1 MTPDNLILKISKGQT
16 EPFYFLYGPETFY
29 QTEVIQ
35 ALRRQWITDDNRDFN
50 LETFD
55 ARESTVNHWLGSART
70 LSFLGGTKLVVVRNL
85 HEAVPKDQDAQTLM
99 DYAGSPI
106 PEACLI
112 ITADK
117 VDRKR
122 KLFKVLA
129 GLKTAVACEAPK
141 ENELINWLRKRA
153 EEKSY
158 SLSSDAARFLVNRVG
173 ARPGILAKE
182 LEKTLL
188 FVGKNK
194 SVSEQ
199 DVAEVVGESKLEN
212 VFALTDALKTKNPEK
227 ALHLLNN
234 QIDHGE
240 EPIKILGTIA
250 WQFRMIWEVKHYQKK
265 NLPSGQ
271 IAKVMGASPYVVNK
285 ASQHTSR
292 FSTQQLRNGYLE
304 LVKADR
310 SLKSTSQDPLAVM
323 QTLILNLC
331 TGRGRRAAGDNGQ

>member
-35 ALRRQWITDDNRDFN
+35 ALIKKWITEDNRDFN

-70 LSFLGGTKLVVVRNL
+70 LSFLGGIKLVVVRNL
-85 HEAVPKDQDAQTLM
+85 HEAIPKDQDAQTLI
-99 DYAGSPI
+99 DYAQSPI
-106 PEACLI
+106 PEACVV

-122 KLFKVLA
+122 KLFKTLT

-141 ENELINWLRKRA
+141 ENELASWLRKRA
-153 EEKSY
+153 GETGY
-158 SLSSDAARFLVNRVG
+158 SLSPDAARFLVNRVG

-182 LEKTLL
+182 LEKTLR
-188 FVGKNK
+188 
-194 SVSEQ
+194 
-199 DVAEVVGESKLEN
+199 
-212 VFALTDALKTKNPEK
+212 
-227 ALHLLNN
+227 LLNN

-250 WQFRMIWEVKHYQKK
+250 WQLRMIWQVKHYQQK

-271 IAKVMGASPYVVNK
+271 IAKAMGANPYIVEK
-285 ASQHTSR
+285 ALQHTRR
-292 FSTQQLRNGYLE
+292 FSTQQLRSGYLE
-304 LVKADR
+304 LVNADR
-310 SLKSTSQDPLAVM
+310 SLKSTTKDPMAVM

-331 TGRGRRAAGDNGQ
+331 C

>member
-1 MTPDNLILKISKGQT
+1 VTPDNLILKISKGQV
-16 EPFYFLYGPETFY
+16 EPFYFLYGPEVFY

-35 ALRRQWITDDNRDFN
+35 ALCQALITEDNQDFN
-50 LETFD
+50 FETFD
-55 ARESTVNHWLGSART
+55 ARESTVNHWLGSAKT

-85 HEAVPKDQDAQTLM
+85 HDGIPKDQDALALI
-99 DYAGSPI
+99 DYANSPI
-106 PEACLI
+106 PEACVV

-122 KLFKVLA
+122 KLYKSLT
-129 GLKTAVACEAPK
+129 GLKTAVACEAPR
-141 ENELINWLRKRA
+141 ENELTGWLQKRA
-153 EEKSY
+153 EKAGC

-173 ARPGILAKE
+173 PRPGILAKE

-188 FVGKNK
+188 FAGKNK
-194 SVSEQ
+194 SVSGK

-234 QIDHGE
+234 QLDHGE

-250 WQFRMIWEVKHYQKK
+250 WQLRMIWEVKHHQNN

-271 IAKVMGASPYVVNK
+271 IAKAMGANPYVVDK
-285 ASQHTSR
+285 ALQHTRR
-292 FSTQQLRNGYLE
+292 FSTQQLRNCYSE
-304 LVKADR
+304 LAKTDR
-310 SLKSTSQDPLAVM
+310 SLKSTSQDPVAVM

-331 TGRGRRAAGDNGQ
+331 N

>member
-1 MTPDNLILKISKGQT
+1 VTPDNIILKISQGQT

-35 ALRRQWITDDNRDFN
+35 ALYQKLITDDNRDFN

-55 ARESTVNHWLGSART
+55 ARESTVNHWLGSAKT

-85 HEAVPKDQDAQTLM
+85 HEAIPKDNDALTLIE
-99 DYAGSPI
+99 YTKAPI
-106 PEACLI
+106 SEACVV

-122 KLFKVLA
+122 KLFKALT

-141 ENELINWLRKRA
+141 DNELVSWLRKRA
-153 EEKSY
+153 GETGY
-158 SLSSDAARFLVNRVG
+158 SLSPDAARFLVNRVG
-173 ARPGILAKE
+173 ARPGVLAKE

-188 FVGKNK
+188 YAGRNK
-194 SVSEQ
+194 SVSEK

-234 QIDHGE
+234 QLDHGE

-250 WQFRMIWEVKHYQKK
+250 WQLRMIWEVKHYQQK
-265 NLPSGQ
+265 NIPPSQ
-271 IAKVMGASPYVVNK
+271 IAKTMGANPYVVDK
-285 ASQHTSR
+285 ALQHTRR

-304 LVKADR
+304 LVKTDR
-310 SLKSTSQDPLAVM
+310 SLKSTSMEPVAVM

-331 TGRGRRAAGDNGQ
+331 H

>member
-1 MTPDNLILKISKGQT
+1 MTPDDLILRISKGQT

-29 QTEVIQ
+29 QTEVIR
-35 ALRRQWITDDNRDFN
+35 ALRHQWITDDNQDFN

-55 ARESTVNHWLGSART
+55 ARESMLSHWLGSART
-70 LSFLGGTKLVVVRNL
+70 LSFTGGTKLVVVRNL
-85 HEAVPKDQDAQTLM
+85 HEAVPKDQDAQALM
-99 DYAGSPI
+99 DYAESPI
-106 PEACLI
+106 SETCLI

-122 KLFKVLA
+122 KLFKALTR
-129 GLKTAVACEAPK
+129 LKTAVACEAPR
-141 ENELINWLRKRA
+141 ESELTNWLRKRA

-158 SLSSDAARFLVNRVG
+158 SLSSDAARFLINRVG

-199 DVAEVVGESKLEN
+199 DIAEVVGESKLEN
-212 VFALTDALKTKNPEK
+212 VFALTDALKIKNPGK

-240 EPIKILGTIA
+240 EPIKILGALA

-271 IAKVMGASPYVVNK
+271 IAKIMGANPYAVDK
-285 ASQHTSR
+285 ASQYTSR
-292 FSTQQLRNGYLE
+292 FSTQQLRNGYFE

-310 SLKSTSQDPLAVM
+310 NLKSTSQDPLATM
-323 QTLILNLC
+323 QTLVLNLC
-331 TGRGRRAAGDNGQ
+331 TRHDRRAARDNWQ

>member
-1 MTPDNLILKISKGQT
+1 VTPDNLILKISQGQT
-16 EPFYFLYGPETFY
+16 EAFYFLYGPETFY

-35 ALRRQWITDDNRDFN
+35 ALIKKWITEDNRDFN

-55 ARESTVNHWLGSART
+55 ARESTVSHWLGSART
-70 LSFLGGTKLVVVRNL
+70 LSFVGGTKLVVVRNL
-85 HEAVPKDQDAQTLM
+85 HEAVPQDQDAQTLI
-99 DYAGSPI
+99 DYAQSPI
-106 PEACLI
+106 PEACVVV
-112 ITADK
+112 TADK

-122 KLFKVLA
+122 KLFKTLTK
-129 GLKTAVACEAPK
+129 LKTAVACEAPK
-141 ENELINWLRKRA
+141 ENEHWLRKRA
-153 EEKSY
+153 EEAGY
-158 SLSSDAARFLVNRVG
+158 SLSSDAARFLINRVG
-173 ARPGILAKE
+173 PRPGILAKE

-188 FVGKNK
+188 YAGKNK
-194 SVSEQ
+194 SVSER

-227 ALHLLNN
+227 ALRLLNN

-250 WQFRMIWEVKHYQKK
+250 WQLRMIWQVKHYQQK

-271 IAKVMGASPYVVNK
+271 IAKAMGANPYIVEK
-285 ASQHTSR
+285 ALQHTRR
-292 FSTQQLRNGYLE
+292 FSTQQLRSGYLE

-310 SLKSTSQDPLAVM
+310 NLKSTTTDPTAVM

-331 TGRGRRAAGDNGQ
+331 H

>member
-1 MTPDNLILKISKGQT
+1 MTPDNLIQKLSKDQA

-35 ALRRQWITDDNRDFN
+35 ALVQKLITDDNRDFN

-55 ARESTVNHWLGSART
+55 ARESPVNHWIGSAKT

-85 HEAVPKDQDAQTLM
+85 HEAIPKDQDAEALT
-99 DYAGSPI
+99 DYAKSPI
-106 PEACLI
+106 PEACLV

-122 KLFKVLA
+122 KLFKTLT

-153 EEKSY
+153 EGKSY
-158 SLSSDAARFLVNRVG
+158 SLSSAAASFLVNRVG
-173 ARPGILAKE
+173 ARPGVLAKE
-182 LEKTLL
+182 LDKTLL
-188 FVGKNK
+188 YAGKNK
-194 SVSEQ
+194 SVSER

-212 VFALTDALKTKNPEK
+212 VFALTDALKTKNPEQ
-227 ALHLLNN
+227 ALRLLNN

-250 WQFRMIWEVKHYQKK
+250 WQFRMIWEVKHYQSK
-265 NLPSGQ
+265 NLPPNQ
-271 IAKVMGASPYVVNK
+271 IAKAMGANPFVVNK
-285 ASQHTSR
+285 ASQHTRR
-292 FSTQQLRNGYLE
+292 FSTRQLRQGYLE
-304 LVKADR
+304 LAKADR
-310 SLKSTSQDPLAVM
+310 SLKSTSQDPVAVM

-331 TGRGRRAAGDNGQ
+331 STGRGAN

>member
-1 MTPDNLILKISKGQT
+1 VTPDNLILKISQGQT
-16 EPFYFLYGPETFY
+16 EAFYFLYGPETFY

-35 ALRRQWITDDNRDFN
+35 ALIKKWITEDNRDFN

-55 ARESTVNHWLGSART
+55 ARESTVSHWLGSART
-70 LSFLGGTKLVVVRNL
+70 LSFVGGTKLVVVRNL
-85 HEAVPKDQDAQTLM
+85 HEAVPQDQDAQTLI
-99 DYAGSPI
+99 DYAQSPI
-106 PEACLI
+106 PEACVVV
-112 ITADK
+112 TADK

-122 KLFKVLA
+122 KLFKTLTK
-129 GLKTAVACEAPK
+129 LKTAVACEAPK
-141 ENELINWLRKRA
+141 ENEHWLRKRA
-153 EEKSY
+153 EEAGF
-158 SLSSDAARFLVNRVG
+158 SLSSDAARFLINRVG
-173 ARPGILAKE
+173 PRPGILAKE

-188 FVGKNK
+188 YAGKNK
-194 SVSEQ
+194 SVSER

-227 ALHLLNN
+227 ALRLLNN

-250 WQFRMIWEVKHYQKK
+250 WQLRMIWEVKHYQQK

-271 IAKVMGASPYVVNK
+271 IAKVMGAHPFMVEK
-285 ASQHTSR
+285 ALQHTRR
-292 FSTQQLRNGYLE
+292 FSTQQLRSGYLE

-310 SLKSTSQDPLAVM
+310 NLKSTTKDPTAVM

-331 TGRGRRAAGDNGQ
+331 H